1 MKMFEVT
8 NAQDK
13 LDLLRLIID
22 NTWTAIRQEAEAEAK
37 RKVVKKIPKPKSVR
51 IPTPKAPA
59 LAKPIQNVATMP
71 LNPAKPIQ
79 TNLIQSKPIKPV
91 NTQLT
96 PTERE
101 ELAKRTATQI
111 GITAQ

>member
-8 NAQDK
+8 SAQDK

-22 NTWTAIRQEAEAEAK
+22 NTWMAIRQEAEAEAK
-37 RKVVKKIPKPKSVR
+37 RKVVKKIPKPKAAR
-51 IPTPKAPA
+51 IPAPKAPLNA
-59 LAKPIQNVATMP
+59 PVVKPLPKPMPPTQTPNQRMLNTAKP
-71 LNPAKPIQ
+71 L
-79 TNLIQSKPIKPV
+79 V
-91 NTQLT
+91 NQLT

-101 ELAKRTATQI
+101 ELAKATATQI

>member
-13 LDLLRLIID
+13 LDLLRLIMD
-22 NTWTAIRQEAEAEAK
+22 NTWTAIRQEAEVEAK
-37 RKVVKKIPKPKSVR
+37 KKAVSKVPKPKAIR
-51 IPTPKAPA
+51 IPAPKLQAV
-59 LAKPIQNVATMP
+59 AKPNP
-71 LNPAKPIQ
+71 NPANKPLTQ
-79 TNLIQSKPIKPV
+79 AKPTQAKPLQASPIKPI